1 MTIDFITG
9 VGCYSRGTTSSQ
21 MGKSMAVTLPRLDET
36 RVLGVFVS
44 FMFCSGLL
52 RYFLRGRLHRLIAVG

>member
-1 MTIDFITG
+1 MLPSWNNFFTN
-9 VGCYSRGTTSSQ
+9 
-21 MGKSMAVTLPRLDET
+21 GKSMAVTLPRLDET
-36 RVLGVFVS
+36 RVLGVLVS